1 MHIPDGFLTPAVSTA
16 ALAIA
21 AIGVGISS
29 SKLKGNKEDFIKMG
43 FVGGCIFAAQMLN
56 FPIPGGTSGHLI
68 GGVLAAAVLGP
79 SAAVLVMTAILIL
92 QAVLFHDG
100 GLFALG
106 ANILTMGIIAPLTG
120 AALIAVAKRLL
131 PGKSFSLAV
140 IPAGLIS
147 VLSAALATGLLLAAS
162 GTISLSIVIPA
173 MLGWHLWI
181 GLAEGAATLVII
193 LLIQRLHLNLS
204 VNSLTFI
211 LLCLT
216 PFASS
221 LPDGLERVA
230 LDLGFMSREQSIW
243 EGGPMIGYSIK
254 ALGESSLSTLLAG
267 IIGSAVILL
276 TFSLIR
282 RKTSNYGLLRD

>member
-21 AIGVGISS
+21 VIGVGISS

-43 FVGGCIFAAQMLN
+43 LVGGCIFAAQMLN
-56 FPIPGGTSGHLI
+56 FPILGGTSGHLI
-68 GGVLAAAVLGP
+68 GGALAAAVLGP

-100 GLFALG
+100 GIFALG
-106 ANILTMGIIAPLTG
+106 ANIVTMGIIAPLAG
-120 AALIAVAKRLL
+120 ASIVAVAKRLL
-131 PGKSFSLAV
+131 PGKSLSLAA

-162 GTISLSIVIPA
+162 GTVPLSTVIPA

-181 GLAEGAATLVII
+181 GLAEGVATLVIFM
-193 LLIQRLHLNLS
+193 LIERLNPKLS
-204 VNSLTFI
+204 INSLTLI
-211 LLCLT
+211 LLVLA

-230 LDLGFMSREQSIW
+230 LDLGFMSSEYSIW
-243 EGGPMIGYSIK
+243 EGGPMIGYNIRVF
-254 ALGESSLSTLLAG
+254 GESSFSTLLAG
-267 IIGSAVILL
+267 LAGSTIIVLA
-276 TFSLIR
+276 FSLF
-282 RKTSNYGLLRD
+282 RKKKMN